1 MSGTTE
7 TVPSEIDERG
17 NPYAQLGPKFWV
29 PWSVAMAS
37 VLAAFAGVMWAV
49 FPFSESLPGMAAGG
63 TAVIAFTL
71 ALIALSMLPM
81 RVLQKK
87 GIEGHMRPAYRRYTA
102 RFLPAMFGYVIFLM
116 GAIYYWKEAHP
127 EGLTAWLVG
136 LAPSLPLLFAI
147 RAITLLP
154 REEEDEYLR
163 DRTYRA
169 YALATGGMLAI
180 CSIWGFLDLFEVVPH
195 VQLWAAFPIW
205 AVCLA
210 IAQCMPHLGP
220 KGRAA

>member
-1 MSGTTE
+1 MSG
-7 TVPSEIDERG
+7 PSETAIPSEIIDERG

-29 PWSVAMAS
+29 PWSFALAG
-37 VLAAFAGVMWAV
+37 VLAAFAGAMWAM
-49 FPFSESLPGMAAGG
+49 FSFDVSVLGLAARWA
-63 TAVIAFTL
+63 AVTVFTL
-71 ALIALSMLPM
+71 ALIALFMLPW
-81 RVLQKK
+81 RVLRKR
-87 GIEGHMRPAYRRYTA
+87 GLEGHMRPAYRRYTL
-102 RFLPAMFGYVIFLM
+102 RFLPAMLGYGAFLM

-154 REEEDEYLR
+154 REEDDEYLR

-180 CSIWGFLDLFEVVPH
+180 CSVWGFLDLFEVVPH

-210 IAQCMPHLGP
+210 IAQCIPGR
-220 KGRAA
+220 RAA